1 MEDKFDWQNLDH
13 GIRAILFDL
22 DGVLVDAADW
32 HKEAFNLM
40 LTEHGYEPLTDKEHD
55 IDFDG
60 LSSRKKL
67 AMLVELGRLPDD
79 QSVLDK
85 LHDFK
90 QVKTVELI
98 TEKCGPT
105 TRVTDVLVYAKSIGL
120 KIGVVTNC
128 SYPTATMML
137 DMIGLSDKLDVLVT
151 NTDVEGKIKPHPWPF
166 IKAYFELKLR
176 SRQCLAIDDSMSK
189 GIISAVEAGC
199 RTWHLKKFKDL
210 SVKNLMNILEGLKIQ
225 I

>member
-1 MEDKFDWQNLDH
+1 MEDKLDH

-55 IDFDG
+55 IDFNG

-67 AMLVELGRLPDD
+67 AMLVKLERLPDD
-79 QSVLDK
+79 QGVLDK
-85 LHDFK
+85 LHTFK
-90 QVKTVELI
+90 QTKTVELI
-98 TEKCGPT
+98 REKCKPT
-105 TRVTDVLVYAKSIGL
+105 KRVTDVLVYAKSIGM
-120 KIGVVTNC
+120 KIGIVTNC

-137 DMIGLSDKLDVLVT
+137 NMVGLSDEFDVLVT
-151 NTDVEGKIKPHPWPF
+151 NSDVKHDRIKPHPWPF
-166 IKAYFELKLR
+166 IKAYLELKLR
-176 SRQCLAIDDSMSK
+176 SKQCLAIDDSMTK

-199 RTWHLKKFKDL
+199 RTWHLKRFEDL
-210 SVKNLMNILEGLKIQ
+210 SVKNLTIRLEGLKIQ